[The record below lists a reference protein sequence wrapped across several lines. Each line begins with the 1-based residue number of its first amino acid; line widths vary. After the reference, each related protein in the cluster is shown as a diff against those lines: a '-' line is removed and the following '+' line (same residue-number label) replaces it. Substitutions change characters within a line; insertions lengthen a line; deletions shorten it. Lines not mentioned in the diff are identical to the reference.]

1 MAQNAH
7 TIYPGTHSIIDKII
21 QDLLEQVSQLCPHDC
36 SDRGG
41 EKNNGGYTENSYSN
55 IEDLQEELECLGKS
69 PPGGGK
75 GGVYIFTL
83 DKIYRYIYDLGK
95 VSSVRKEEEEER
107 KNKQKESETTCQVV
121 PPADE
126 VFAHWKFVLNHPKA
140 KFDRKRKKL
149 IVDALKLF
157 EVVELKKAID
167 GCRLSEFHMGEN
179 DRDAIYDAIS
189 VIFGK
194 GAEQIEKFIDLAE
207 GGGGVY
213 RPPYEQ

>member
-1 MAQNAH
+1 MERNIH
-7 TIYPGTHSIIDKII
+7 TIYPGTHSSIDKII
-21 QDLLEQVSQLCPHDC
+21 QDLLEQLGQLCLRDG
-36 SDRGG
+36 SESSG
-41 EKNNGGYTENSYSN
+41 EKNNVDYTGNSYSN
-55 IEDLQEELECLGKS
+55 IEDSQEELGRLGKS
-69 PPGGGK
+69 PPWGGK
-75 GGVYIFTL
+75 GGVYVFTL
-83 DKIYRYIYDLGK
+83 DNIYIYIYDLGK
-95 VSSVRKEEEEER
+95 VSSVRKEEKEER
-107 KNKQKESETTCQVV
+107 KNKQKEKETAYQII
-121 PPADE
+121 PAADE
-126 VFAHWKFVLNHPKA
+126 VFAHWKSVLNHPKA

-157 EVVELKKAID
+157 EVAELKKAID